1 MSAYFTNDFAKFFK
15 ELERNNNKDWF
26 DANRKRYEESVK
38 KPFHDFM
45 NAVAGELQKVY
56 PKSSMRD
63 NIKIFRINRDI
74 RFSKDKTPYKTH
86 MAGMVSPVDKKD
98 MTSPG
103 FYTQANHNDI
113 RVYSGVYM
121 PDKDQ
126 LEAIRDHIVDNMK
139 EFDKL
144 VNDKK
149 FKLVF
154 GEILG
159 EKNKRLP
166 KEYQEAAEKQPFL
179 YNKGFYWFFKLSPKD
194 LTSDKL
200 VKTLIDNYKKAMPL
214 NTFFDKAL
222 GIKH

>member
-15 ELERNNNKDWF
+15 ELEKNNNKDWF
-26 DANRKRYEESVK
+26 DANRKRYDDSVK
-38 KPFHDFM
+38 KPFSKFM
-45 NAVAGELQKVY
+45 TAIADELQKVY

-63 NIKIFRINRDI
+63 NIKTFRINRDI
-74 RFSKDKTPYKTH
+74 RFSKDKTPYKIH
-86 MAGMVSPVDKKD
+86 MAAMVSPVDKKD

-126 LEAIRDHIVDNMK
+126 LEAVRDHIKDNLK

-144 VNDKK
+144 INDKA
-149 FKLVF
+149 FKSTF

-166 KEYQEAAEKQPFL
+166 QEYQEAAEKQPLL
-179 YNKGFYWFFKLSPKD
+179 YNKGFYWFFKLPSKE

-200 VKTLIDNYKKAMPL
+200 VKTLINNYKKAMPL